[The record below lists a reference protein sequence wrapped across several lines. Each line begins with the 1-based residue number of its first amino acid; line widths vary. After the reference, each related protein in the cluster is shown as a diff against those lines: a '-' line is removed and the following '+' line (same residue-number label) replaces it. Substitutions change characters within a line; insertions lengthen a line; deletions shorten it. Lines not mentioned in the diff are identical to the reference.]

1 MSIEKVQ
8 IPFKD
13 KIAVLT
19 IQNFEGDI
27 DVESLVQIDYSN
39 ILGEILTFP
48 VIFNRIANLKA
59 EANNLMNQ
67 SKFDLEIFEAQLYEE
82 HRLKMSAESEKKP
95 TGKDLEAAVLRD
107 TRFKI
112 KKNSYIQ
119 AQKNFDYC
127 DALYWS
133 CQSKDTKLNKLIDRI
148 KPGEFENDILEGT
161 INGIMIR
168 MVKKS
173 IRG

>member
-1 MSIEKVQ
+1 
-8 IPFKD
+8 
-13 KIAVLT
+13 
-19 IQNFEGDI
+19 
-27 DVESLVQIDYSN
+27 
-39 ILGEILTFP
+39 
-48 VIFNRIANLKA
+48 
-59 EANNLMNQ
+59 MNQ